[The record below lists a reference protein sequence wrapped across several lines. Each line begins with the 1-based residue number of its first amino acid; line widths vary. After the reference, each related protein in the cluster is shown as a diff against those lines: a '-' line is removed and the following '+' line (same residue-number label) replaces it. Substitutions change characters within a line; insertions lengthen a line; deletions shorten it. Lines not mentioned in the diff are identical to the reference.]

1 MISKNNSK
9 NNKQKFN
16 SKKTTKFKTEIMSKS
31 NSNNFENELYQI
43 FKKYGYLFPTTEEE
57 VERFEKLHGS
67 TDIQMPEKFKTP
79 DAIIAAI
86 KGGSGDTQEA
96 ELEKTY
102 AMAARSGKK
111 IPSTVLTQMRN
122 DRSSAVDKLKKRKK

>member
-1 MISKNNSK
+1 
-9 NNKQKFN
+9 
-16 SKKTTKFKTEIMSKS
+16 MSKS